1 MLTNQ
6 PQIHLKL
13 LLKEQFKKQQNELVI
28 FFGNKTANRVT
39 KKSPQNTS
47 ETVECKT
54 KTAKE
59 SIYLQKKGKKL
70 LKN

>member
-28 FFGNKTANRVT
+28 FLVIKLLIELRKSHHKILQRQLNVKQKQQ
-39 KKSPQNTS
+39 KKVYISRR
-47 ETVECKT
+47 KT
-54 KTAKE
+54 KN
-59 SIYLQKKGKKL
+59 Y
-70 LKN
+70 